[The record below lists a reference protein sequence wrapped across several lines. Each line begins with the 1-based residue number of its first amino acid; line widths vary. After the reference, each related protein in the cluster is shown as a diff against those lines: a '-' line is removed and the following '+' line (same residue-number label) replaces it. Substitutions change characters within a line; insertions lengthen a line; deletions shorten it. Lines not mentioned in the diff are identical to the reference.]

1 MKKPQQAMSSPRL
14 IRIMLADDHAVVR
27 AGYTFLLE
35 NVDDMAV
42 IAEASSGEEAVS
54 LYSTLKPD
62 ILVMDLTMPGMGGL
76 EAIRRIINEYSDARI
91 LVFTMHEDTA
101 FVERALACG
110 AAGYISKD
118 SSPEVL
124 VDAVRKLAAGEMY
137 IDAGIA
143 QTMVVQKTRGKD
155 SRFAGLSSREF
166 QILCLFAEARSIDDI
181 AAELSLSSKTV
192 ANYLTQI
199 KDKLQVSSTAELVRL
214 AISKGLVSV

>member
-1 MKKPQQAMSSPRL
+1 MSSDTP

-35 NVDDMAV
+35 NVDDIKV
-42 IAEASSGEEAVS
+42 IAEASGGEEAVT
-54 LYSTLKPD
+54 LYAELQPD
-62 ILVMDLTMPGMGGL
+62 ILVIDLTMPGMDGL
-76 EAIRRIINEYSDARI
+76 EALRRIRRDFRDAKI

-101 FVERALACG
+101 FVERALEGG
-110 AAGYISKD
+110 ASGYISKN

-124 VDAVRKLAAGEMY
+124 VEAVRKLAAGDIY

-143 QTMVVQKTRGKD
+143 QAMVVQKTRGKD
-155 SRFAGLSSREF
+155 SPFASLSSREY
-166 QILCLFAEARSIDDI
+166 QILYMFAEARSMEDI

-199 KDKLQVSSTAELVRL
+199 KDKLQVHSTAELVRL
-214 AISKGLVSV
+214 AISKGLVTV